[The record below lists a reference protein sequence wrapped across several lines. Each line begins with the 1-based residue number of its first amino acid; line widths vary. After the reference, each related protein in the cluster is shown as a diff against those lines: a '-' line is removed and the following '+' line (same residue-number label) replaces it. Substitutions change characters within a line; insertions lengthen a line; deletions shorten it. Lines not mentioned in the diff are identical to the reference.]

1 MAVDFVG
8 IGGIVISKVDDT
20 IFVTNSQI
28 PENGVPDS
36 FALYAD
42 AEGKIKSSGLDLNY
56 DTGTRTLN
64 SFRISA
70 KHLVSTST
78 DSVVINSERIFSG
91 YLYSTVSN
99 STFLNS
105 ENISARHIFSTSTN
119 LHQIISQNISAN
131 DYIISVPDKQLEDD
145 VFAKIGTHTYNN
157 QLRFAVA
164 VKKNSTD
171 YACAISID
179 QTHRVSLEDGRLNIR
194 RKRVV
199 ETSKGSPGDQ
209 SGDIAVN
216 KFYLYYCIKD
226 YNGVDS
232 IWVRWK
238 VSDLNW

>member
-78 DSVVINSERIFSG
+78 DS
-91 YLYSTVSN
+91 
-99 STFLNS
+99 
-105 ENISARHIFSTSTN
+105 
-119 LHQIISQNISAN
+119 HQIISQNISAN

-238 VSDLNW
+238 VSDLTW